1 MPALTASS
9 IVPALVS
16 THAQYYRVFDV
27 YVPIALAVVAIIYV
41 SALFLLVKNRRR
53 ATATRTHEHNPLE
66 LSYAIVLT
74 LIVVGLLYVTFS
86 SEHQT
91 DTVAEHQ
98 RASVVVNATAARWEW
113 DFYYPA
119 YKIHVYSGTTGERT
133 LVVPTNQAVE
143 FRLTSVDVIHAFWI
157 PSVNYKHDN
166 TPGSTQVIKLD
177 FPKAGLSQG
186 ACAEYCGLRHS
197 NMVFYVRAV
206 SPAQFQRW
214 ARSGGKAALT

>member
-1 MPALTASS
+1 MVAMLAPAVVDTR
-9 IVPALVS
+9 
-16 THAQYYRVFDV
+16 HQYYRVFDV
-27 YVPIALAVVAIIYV
+27 YVPIALAVVAIVFV

-53 ATATRTHEHNPLE
+53 DKPTRTHENSPVE
-66 LSYAIVLT
+66 LSYAIFLT

-86 SEHQT
+86 SMHQT
-91 DTVAEHQ
+91 DTVAYHEKP
-98 RASVVVNATAARWEW
+98 SLVVDVTGARWEW

-119 YKIHVYSGTTGERT
+119 YHIHVYSGTTGEKT
-133 LVVPTNQAVE
+133 LVVPTNEAVE
-143 FRLTSVDVIHAFWI
+143 FRLRSVDVIHAFWI

-177 FPKAGLSQG
+177 FAKAGLSQG

-206 SPAQFQRW
+206 SRAQFERW
-214 ARSGGKAALT
+214 ARSGGTAALT